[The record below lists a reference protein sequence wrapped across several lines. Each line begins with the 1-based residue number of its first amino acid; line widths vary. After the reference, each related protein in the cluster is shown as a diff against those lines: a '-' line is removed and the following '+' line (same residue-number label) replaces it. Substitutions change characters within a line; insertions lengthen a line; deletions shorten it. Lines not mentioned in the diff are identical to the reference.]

1 MTDKLFLSR
10 ITDRNSLGIAEPYI
24 VYHCNADEQEKIL
37 YFPLIDKSKNKVVY
51 LVEAIG
57 VNGKYICNSLDHM
70 VEALND
76 IRYLDN
82 QCIVYLLNSDIYL
95 ETTSKIINVT
105 EYYSPETSKY
115 ISVNDEKIM
124 SRTFEEKKED
134 INERFNILY
143 DFKKYEWESEEEI
156 LNTKMYGT
164 LILSNPQGQYQ
175 YNMCWASA
183 VATVHNYLI
192 SKVTNGFEV
201 CTRMGIGYNDG
212 ATIYDT
218 QDALAQYNII
228 YDEIR
233 LSPLT
238 WTELTGNINVSKPII
253 INGLNSEGAGHAV
266 TIYGYVDTRKTVQ
279 VWNSFLNSG
288 SGGYATFTYDSGY
301 FTNGDGVAYFWISS
315 LSYQ

>member
-10 ITDRNSLGIAEPYI
+10 ITER
-24 VYHCNADEQEKIL
+24 
-37 YFPLIDKSKNKVVY
+37 
-51 LVEAIG
+51 
-57 VNGKYICNSLDHM
+57 NSLDHM

-105 EYYSPETSKY
+105 EYYSPEISKY

-175 YNMCWASA
+175 YNMCWAS
-183 VATVHNYLI
+183 HLPL
-192 SKVTNGFEV
+192 
-201 CTRMGIGYNDG
+201 R
-212 ATIYDT
+212 
-218 QDALAQYNII
+218 QY
-228 YDEIR
+228 
-233 LSPLT
+233 
-238 WTELTGNINVSKPII
+238 II
-253 INGLNSEGAGHAV
+253 I
-266 TIYGYVDTRKTVQ
+266 
-279 VWNSFLNSG
+279 
-288 SGGYATFTYDSGY
+288 
-301 FTNGDGVAYFWISS
+301 
-315 LSYQ
+315 